1 MDALKRLENYP
12 WPGNVR
18 ELRHAL
24 KHADVMADDSDHL
37 IDLCHLPTEIVDS
50 PPQHSRKRYSST
62 LKAQEQHMIE
72 AALEKTDGNV
82 SKAAKHLG
90 IGRATLYRKIKEI
103 QSIK

>member
-1 MDALKRLENYP
+1 
-12 WPGNVR
+12 
-18 ELRHAL
+18 
-24 KHADVMADDSDHL
+24 
-37 IDLCHLPTEIVDS
+37 
-50 PPQHSRKRYSST
+50 
-62 LKAQEQHMIE
+62 MIE